1 MTTTLDKNSQR
12 ILVVDDEASI
22 SELISTSLRF
32 VGFDVRTA
40 ANGAEALRVAE
51 DFKPHAMVLDVM
63 LPDLDG
69 FEVCKKIRNEGVDT
83 GVLFLT
89 AKDGMDDKVKGLT
102 LGGDDYMTKPFSLEE
117 LVARLRAL
125 LRRTGVD
132 QIEIDDEKM
141 RFADLELDEATHEVR
156 RAGELLDL
164 SPTEFALLRYLIIN
178 ADRVVSKAQILD
190 HVWQYDFRGDMGIV
204 ETYISYLRKKVDA
217 FEPPL
222 IHTVRGVGYR
232 LRMPPKQ
239 SMRSRKL
246 NNDWANS
253 SLRNRLTIGVL
264 VLSAI
269 GFVGAGVGSQALL
282 RNYLIHQVDDQ
293 LLSVVAGTQER
304 LDRAGIARD
313 ADDDDDGQRS
323 AQTATPLNR
332 VPTSISV
339 TVLDPF
345 GNLVGGIGGDFNS
358 NQITDYVKGLLPGQV
373 AAYGSKPFTIEA
385 PGADFRVATTVLPSS
400 LGSVIVAQSLA
411 DFDKTTHQIAVVF
424 LIIGGLVLLFIA
436 FASRQ
441 VIKVGM
447 RPLERIEETA
457 EKIAAGDLSARLDN
471 YEPETEVGRLSTSL
485 NIMLSR
491 IEEAFDAR
499 MQSEDKLRRFVAD
512 ASHELR
518 TPLTAIRG
526 FAELHRQGAV
536 PEGEKTNELISRI
549 EKESMR
555 MGYLVE
561 DLLMLAR
568 MDQSRELVIADVDLS
583 ALLQEAV
590 TSAQAAGPD
599 HTITTNIA
607 SGITTKGD
615 ADKIY
620 QVVTNLLA
628 NARAHTPAGSAI
640 TVTVA
645 KDGADS
651 LVTIADNGPGLS
663 AEDQARIF
671 ERFYRVDASRQRS
684 SKDGS
689 GLGLSIVDAVM
700 RAHGGDVTVA
710 SELGKGAAFT
720 LRFKN

>member
-89 AKDGMDDKVKGLT
+89 AKDGMEDKVKGLT

-132 QIEIDDEKM
+132 QIDIDDEKM

-222 IHTVRGVGYR
+222 IHTIRGVGYR

-246 NNDWANS
+246 NHDWANS

-313 ADDDDDGQRS
+313 ADGDDDQRS

-424 LIIGGLVLLFIA
+424 LLIGGLVLLFIA

-471 YEPETEVGRLSTSL
+471 YEPDTEVGRLSTSL

-536 PEGEKTNELISRI
+536 PDGEKTNELIARI
-549 EKESMR
+549 EKESKR

-568 MDQSRELVIADVDLS
+568 MDQSRELVVADVDLS

-590 TSAQAAGPD
+590 TSAQAAGPE

-671 ERFYRVDASRQRS
+671 ERFYRVDASRQRN

>member
-1 MTTTLDKNSQR
+1 M
-12 ILVVDDEASI
+12 
-22 SELISTSLRF
+22 
-32 VGFDVRTA
+32 
-40 ANGAEALRVAE
+40 
-51 DFKPHAMVLDVM
+51 
-63 LPDLDG
+63 
-69 FEVCKKIRNEGVDT
+69 
-83 GVLFLT
+83 
-89 AKDGMDDKVKGLT
+89 
-102 LGGDDYMTKPFSLEE
+102 
-117 LVARLRAL
+117 RLRTRL
-125 LRRTGVD
+125 
-132 QIEIDDEKM
+132 
-141 RFADLELDEATHEVR
+141 ADWTN
-156 RAGELLDL
+156 
-164 SPTEFALLRYLIIN
+164 T
-178 ADRVVSKAQILD
+178 
-190 HVWQYDFRGDMGIV
+190 
-204 ETYISYLRKKVDA
+204 
-217 FEPPL
+217 
-222 IHTVRGVGYR
+222 
-232 LRMPPKQ
+232 
-239 SMRSRKL
+239 
-246 NNDWANS
+246 

-269 GFVGAGVGSQALL
+269 GFIGAGVGSQALL

-293 LLSVVAGTQER
+293 LLSVVGGTADR
-304 LDRAGIARD
+304 LDRAGIERDNDEEDRPAR
-313 ADDDDDGQRS
+313 A
-323 AQTATPLNR
+323 ATPLNR

-345 GNLVGGIGGDFNS
+345 GNLVGGIGGDLNS
-358 NQITDYVKGLLPGQV
+358 NKITDYVKGLLPGQV
-373 AAYGSKPFTIEA
+373 AAYGNRPFTIEA
-385 PGADFRVATTVLPSS
+385 PGPDFRVATTVLPSS

-411 DFDKTTHQIAVVF
+411 DFDRTTRQIGTVF
-424 LIIGGLVLLFIA
+424 LIIGSLVLLFIA

-471 YEPETEVGRLSTSL
+471 FEPDTEVGRLSTSL
-485 NIMLSR
+485 NTMLSR

-536 PEGEKTNELISRI
+536 PEGEKTNELIARI

-568 MDQSRELVIADVDLS
+568 MDQSREIVISDVNLSELV
-583 ALLQEAV
+583 QEAV

-599 HTITTNIA
+599 HTITTNISSSVA
-607 SGITTKGD
+607 TKGD

-628 NARAHTPAGSAI
+628 NARAHTPAGTTI
-640 TVTVA
+640 TVSTFTDGKDSFVTV
-645 KDGADS
+645 
-651 LVTIADNGPGLS
+651 ADNGPGLS

-671 ERFYRVDASRQRS
+671 ERFYRVDASRQRN

-700 RAHGGDVTVA
+700 RAHGGDVSVE

-720 LRFKN
+720 LRFKG

>member
-1 MTTTLDKNSQR
+1 
-12 ILVVDDEASI
+12 
-22 SELISTSLRF
+22 
-32 VGFDVRTA
+32 
-40 ANGAEALRVAE
+40 
-51 DFKPHAMVLDVM
+51 
-63 LPDLDG
+63 
-69 FEVCKKIRNEGVDT
+69 
-83 GVLFLT
+83 
-89 AKDGMDDKVKGLT
+89 
-102 LGGDDYMTKPFSLEE
+102 
-117 LVARLRAL
+117 
-125 LRRTGVD
+125 
-132 QIEIDDEKM
+132 
-141 RFADLELDEATHEVR
+141 
-156 RAGELLDL
+156 
-164 SPTEFALLRYLIIN
+164 
-178 ADRVVSKAQILD
+178 
-190 HVWQYDFRGDMGIV
+190 
-204 ETYISYLRKKVDA
+204 
-217 FEPPL
+217 
-222 IHTVRGVGYR
+222 
-232 LRMPPKQ
+232 
-239 SMRSRKL
+239 MRSRAQIA
-246 NNDWANS
+246 DWTNT

-282 RNYLIHQVDDQ
+282 RDYLINQVDEQ
-293 LLSVVAGTQER
+293 LLSVVGGTADR
-304 LDRAGIARD
+304 LDRAGIAN
-313 ADDDDDGQRS
+313 DDDDDS
-323 AQTATPLNR
+323 PTTARAVTPLNR

-345 GNLVGGIGGDFNS
+345 GNLIGGIGGDLNS
-358 NQITDYVKGLLPGQV
+358 NKITDYVKGLLPGQV
-373 AAYGSKPFTIEA
+373 AAYGSEPFTIEA

-411 DFDKTTHQIAVVF
+411 DFDKTTRQIGSIF
-424 LIIGGLVLLFIA
+424 LIIGSLVLLFIA
-436 FASRQ
+436 VASRQ

-447 RPLERIEETA
+447 RPLEKIEETA

-471 YEPETEVGRLSTSL
+471 FEPDTEVGRLSTSL
-485 NIMLSR
+485 NTMLSR

-536 PEGEKTNELISRI
+536 PEGEKTHELIARI

-568 MDQSRELVIADVDLS
+568 MDQSRELVISDVNLGE
-583 ALLQEAV
+583 LVQEAV

-599 HTITTNIA
+599 HTITTSIA
-607 SGITTKGD
+607 IGVVTKGD

-628 NARAHTPAGSAI
+628 NARAHTPAG
-640 TVTVA
+640 TVIKVSVS

-671 ERFYRVDASRQRS
+671 ERFYRVDASRQRN

-700 RAHGGDVTVA
+700 RAHGGDVTVE
-710 SELGKGAAFT
+710 SELGKGAAFR
-720 LRFKN
+720 LRFKD

>member
-132 QIEIDDEKM
+132 SIDIDDEKM

-239 SMRSRKL
+239 SMRSRASRI
-246 NNDWANS
+246 DWANS

-269 GFVGAGVGSQALL
+269 GFVGAGVGAQALL
-282 RNYLIHQVDDQ
+282 RDYLINQVDDQ
-293 LLSVVAGTQER
+293 LLSVVGGVAER
-304 LDRAGIARD
+304 LDRAGIAND
-313 ADDDDDGQRS
+313 ADVDDQRS
-323 AQTATPLNR
+323 AQAITPLNR
-332 VPTSISV
+332 VPTSTSV

-345 GNLVGGIGGDFNS
+345 GNLIGGIGGDFNS
-358 NQITDYVKGLLPGQV
+358 NKITDYVKGLLPGQV
-373 AAYGSKPFTIEA
+373 EAYGSKPFTIQA
-385 PGADFRVATTVLPSS
+385 PGPDFRVATTVLPSS

-411 DFDKTTHQIAVVF
+411 DFDKTTRQIGSVF
-424 LIIGGLVLLFIA
+424 LIIGSLVLIFIA

-447 RPLERIEETA
+447 RPLQKIEETA

-471 YEPETEVGRLSTSL
+471 FEPDTEVGRLSTSL
-485 NIMLSR
+485 NTMLSR

-499 MQSEDKLRRFVAD
+499 MRSEDKLRRFVAD

-526 FAELHRQGAV
+526 FAELHRQGAI
-536 PEGEKTNELISRI
+536 PDGEKTNELIARI

-568 MDQSRELVIADVDLS
+568 LDQSRELVIADVNLS
-583 ALLQEAV
+583 ELVQEAV

-599 HTITTNIA
+599 HMITTSIA
-607 SGITTKGD
+607 SGVVTKGD

-628 NARAHTPAGSAI
+628 NARAHTPAGTAI
-640 TVTVA
+640 NVSVSKA
-645 KDGADS
+645 GLDS
-651 LVTIADNGPGLS
+651 LVTVADNGPGLS
-663 AEDQARIF
+663 AADQARIF
-671 ERFYRVDASRQRS
+671 ERFYRVDASRQRN

-700 RAHGGDVTVA
+700 RAHGGEVTVA

-720 LRFKN
+720 LHFKN

>member
-132 QIEIDDEKM
+132 HIEIDDEKM

-313 ADDDDDGQRS
+313 ADDDDGQRS